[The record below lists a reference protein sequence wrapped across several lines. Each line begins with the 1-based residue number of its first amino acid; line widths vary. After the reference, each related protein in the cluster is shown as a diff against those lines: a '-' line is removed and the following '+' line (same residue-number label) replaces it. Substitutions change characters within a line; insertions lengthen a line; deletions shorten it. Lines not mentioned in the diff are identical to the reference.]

1 MAIKDLALDV
11 ARKAKRV
18 AGNVVDALEGSGK
31 THAVSERCEAFRLPM
46 PDGVPLVALL
56 KTKRMRTTYDA
67 LKDPREYTA
76 YEICTADDRGFTISE
91 GPGSPAMT
99 IGHMMSKA
107 TDGFYQL
114 RVTPS
119 ALSCQECAGC
129 GIVRDARCAA
139 CDGSGNRSVRDCIR
153 HIALNLQKTVPSDD
167 HDALL
172 HVAMSAMRETDEF
185 YARLVEQTKAHY
197 RTEHMDGLR
206 ACVIFYLGAMARVS
220 SIGPVPQF
228 KEMQPTQPF
237 HWRINLLSRA
247 AAAAGMY
254 ASLVVTHLAASPYH
268 RSESARLLTL
278 LGLES
283 RSGGLTVDNLGM
295 TIFTEVRPDGI
306 TVQDVWSPEFFRK
319 VMEDCGTSLQGD
331 LFADYAQR
339 VNQITWTI
347 ESTAQTAGMLP
358 GESLAAFIERLRLE
372 RNEAQDKL
380 SEALET
386 IRG

>member
-18 AGNVVDALEGSGK
+18 AGKVVDALEGSGK
-31 THAVSERCEAFRLPM
+31 THVVSERSELYRIPM
-46 PDGVPLVALL
+46 PNGVPLLALV
-56 KTKRMRTTYDA
+56 TAKRMRTTYDA
-67 LKDPREYTA
+67 LKDPREFA
-76 YEICTADDRGFTISE
+76 VHEICTADNRAGTVS
-91 GPGSPAMT
+91 GPGLLTDTMGSF
-99 IGHMMSKA
+99 ICRA

-114 RVTPS
+114 RVTTS

-129 GIVRDARCAA
+129 GIVRDDRCAA
-139 CDGSGNRSVRDCIR
+139 CEGSGNRSVRDCIR

-185 YARLVEQTKAHY
+185 YARLCEQTKAHY

-228 KEMQPTQPF
+228 KELQTTQPF
-237 HWRINLLSRA
+237 HTRINLLSRA

-254 ASLVVTHLAASPYH
+254 ASLVVTHLAASAYH

-283 RSGGLTVDNLGM
+283 RSGGLTVDSFGM

-306 TVQDVWSPEFFRK
+306 TVQDVWSPEFFRR
-319 VMEDCGTSLQGD
+319 VMDDCGTSLQGD
-331 LFADYAQR
+331 LFADYVQR
-339 VNQITWTI
+339 VNQITWAI
-347 ESTAQTAGMLP
+347 ESAAQRAGMPP
-358 GESLAAFIERLRLE
+358 GGSLAAFIDQLRTE

-380 SEALET
+380 SEALST
-386 IRG
+386 LNG

>member
-1 MAIKDLALDV
+1 MAIKDLALLV
-11 ARKAKRV
+11 AKRAKRA
-18 AGNVVDALEGSGK
+18 AGKAVYALEGSGK
-31 THAVSERCEAFRLPM
+31 THVVSERCEAFRLPM
-46 PDGVPLVALL
+46 PDGVPLIALL

-76 YEICTADDRGFTISE
+76 YEICTADDRGCTISE

-129 GIVRDARCAA
+129 GIVRDAQCAA
-139 CDGSGNRSVRDCIR
+139 CDGSGNRSVRECIR
-153 HIALNLQKTVPSDD
+153 HIALNLQKTVPGDD
-167 HDALL
+167 HDALF

-185 YARLVEQTKAHY
+185 YARLVEQTKAHS
-197 RTEHMDGLR
+197 RHEHMDGLR
-206 ACVIFYLGAMARVS
+206 ACCIFYLGAMARVS

-228 KEMQPTQPF
+228 KEMQTTQPF
-237 HWRINLLSRA
+237 HCRIDLLSRA

-254 ASLVVTHLAASPYH
+254 ASLVVTQLAASAYH

-283 RSGGLTVDNLGM
+283 RSGGLTVDSLGM

-331 LFADYAQR
+331 LFADYVQR

-358 GESLAAFIERLRLE
+358 GESLAAFIERLRME

>member
-46 PDGVPLVALL
+46 PNGVPLVALL

-67 LKDPREYTA
+67 LKDPREFA
-76 YEICTADDRGFTISE
+76 VHEICTADNRAGTVS
-91 GPGSPAMT
+91 GPGLLADTMGSF
-99 IGHMMSKA
+99 ICRA
-107 TDGFYQL
+107 TDGFYKL
-114 RVTPS
+114 RVIPS
-119 ALSCQECAGC
+119 ALSCQECGGC

-185 YARLVEQTKAHY
+185 YTRLVEQTKAHS
-197 RTEHMDGLR
+197 RHEHMDGLR

-228 KEMQPTQPF
+228 KELQTTQPF

-283 RSGGLTVDNLGM
+283 RSGGLTVDSLGM

-319 VMEDCGTSLQGD
+319 VMDDCGTSLQGD

>member
-1 MAIKDLALDV
+1 MAIKDLALV
-11 ARKAKRV
+11 VAKRAKRA
-18 AGNVVDALEGSGK
+18 AGKMVDALEGRGK
-31 THAVSERCEAFRLPM
+31 THVVSERCEAFRLPM

-67 LKDPREYTA
+67 LTDPREYIA
-76 YEICTADDRGFTISE
+76 YEICTADDRGCTISE
-91 GPGSPAMT
+91 GPGSQAMT

-139 CDGSGNRSVRDCIR
+139 CDGSGNRSVRECIR
-153 HIALNLQKTVPSDD
+153 HIALNLQKTVPSAD
-167 HDALL
+167 HDAML

-185 YARLVEQTKAHY
+185 YARICEQTKAHS
-197 RTEHMDGLR
+197 RHEHMDGLR

-228 KEMQPTQPF
+228 KKMQTSQPF
-237 HWRINLLSRA
+237 HCRIDLLSRA

-254 ASLVVTHLAASPYH
+254 ASLVVTHLAASAYH

-283 RSGGLTVDNLGM
+283 RSGGLTVDSLGM
-295 TIFTEVRPDGI
+295 TIFTEVRPDWI
-306 TVQDVWSPEFFRK
+306 TVEDVLSTEFVRSG
-319 VMEDCGTSLQGD
+319 MEDCGNSVQGD
-331 LFADYAQR
+331 LFADYVQR

-358 GESLAAFIERLRLE
+358 GESLAAFIERLRME

-380 SEALET
+380 SEALST
-386 IRG
+386 LNG